1 MSRDSRGE
9 EVLGKGFRGIMSC
22 AFFEVYRKF
31 ERVTDAVLQFCW
43 AHFIREGLFLLK
55 ISDEAVQRYGRR
67 VIKQIGKMFETIHRK
82 GETGGDEWKALMHRH
97 EDQIV
102 KRATGRVPEH
112 TDGPLI
118 AKRMREWEQGY
129 FRCIDQDIEPTN
141 NPAELTIR
149 QVVLYR
155 VVTQGIRGIAGN

>member
-1 MSRDSRGE
+1 ME
-9 EVLGKGFRGIMSC
+9 
-22 AFFEVYRKF
+22 
-31 ERVTDAVLQFCW
+31 
-43 AHFIREGLFLLK
+43 
-55 ISDEAVQRYGRR
+55 VQRYGRR

-149 QVVLYR
+149 QVVLDR
-155 VVTQGIRGIAGN
+155 VVTQGIRGIAGNEWHGRFWSVL